1 MRAEVSAMFPSK
13 KVYGVLSFVLILSL
27 WVLTDPG
34 SSGGPA
40 PRDKES
46 PAVTFYV
53 A

>member
-1 MRAEVSAMFPSK
+1 MVPSK

-27 WVLTDPG
+27 WALAAPG
-34 SSGGPA
+34 VFGGPA
-40 PRDKES
+40 SQDKEY